1 MLLKKIKDDPQTR
14 FWVTKCRYCGSTFI
28 KFQNATKYCSDKC
41 RDYSTLEHTEKR
53 VRKHRKKHRS
63 QTDSYWGLGSGYLHG
78 TPKSDFED
86 EHKSIMSEY
95 RRLKLPAK

>member
-14 FWVTKCRYCGSTFI
+14 FWVTKCKYCGSLFI
-28 KFQNATKYCSDKC
+28 KFQNAAKYCSDKC

-53 VRKHRKKHRS
+53 VRKHREKHRS
-63 QTDSYWGLGSGYLHG
+63 QTDDYWGLGSGYLHG
-78 TPKSDFED
+78 TPKKDFKA
-86 EHKSIMSEY
+86 EHKAIMRER